1 MPKTCI
7 IVPAYC
13 EAERIGNVLEEL
25 SELPYQVIVVDDGS
39 PDQTF
44 EVAKGKAVIALR
56 HKINL
61 GKGAAM
67 KTGCEAALKLG
78 AEYLVVIDADGQH
91 RPQDVTKFIARL
103 ETGDEIVF
111 GSRSFSRG
119 MPAMMAFGNQ
129 TLSNL
134 VRIFFKIKVTD
145 TQNGFRAFTASAYQK
160 IKWQAARYDVET
172 EMVVNAGRA
181 QLKYSEVSIPTIYLD
196 NYKGTTLFDGVK
208 ILFKI
213 IKWKIIKR

>member
-1 MPKTCI
+1 MSKIWI
-7 IVPAYC
+7 IVPAYA
-13 EAERIGNVLEEL
+13 EAERIGIVLDEL
-25 SELPYQVIVVDDGS
+25 SKLPYQILVVDDGS

-44 EVAKGKAVIALR
+44 EVAKARSTVTLR

-67 KTGCEAALKLG
+67 KTGCEAALRLG

-91 RPQDVTKFIARL
+91 RPEDVIRFVNRL
-103 ETGDEIVF
+103 EAGDEVVF
-111 GSRSFSRG
+111 GKRDFNRG
-119 MPAMMAFGNQ
+119 MPMMMALGNQ
-129 TLSNL
+129 ALSSL
-134 VRIFFKIKVTD
+134 VNIFFKIKIAD
-145 TQNGFRAFTASAYQK
+145 TQNGFRAFTALAYQK

-181 QLKYSEVSIPTIYLD
+181 RLKYSEVNIPTIYLD
-196 NYKGTTLFDGVK
+196 NYKGTTLFDGFK